1 MVPLRYVQDCRIFKP
16 GIHTMI
22 ITKISAFVCNWILP
36 VCSRRTHSALYT
48 HRVAQTS
55 ALFLLKLWYYSN
67 FFALYLFLS
76 KKFYLFPHAALFSN
90 ANKVCY
96 ILEFGI
102 TICREIKINSGT
114 YCRYVLFIQ
123 TLKIKTFGLVS
134 RIGDMALHCG
144 AKNLVFVSSQSLK
157 RREKYLKTETT

>member
-1 MVPLRYVQDCRIFKP
+1 MVRGSSFRNDLLQNPYF
-16 GIHTMI
+16 
-22 ITKISAFVCNWILP
+22 
-36 VCSRRTHSALYT
+36 SRRTYSTLYT

-102 TICREIKINSGT
+102 TIGREIKINSGT
-114 YCRYVLFIQ
+114 DCRYVLFIQ
-123 TLKIKTFGLVS
+123 TLEIKTFGLVS
-134 RIGDMALHCG
+134 RIGDMALWCVCQKSQIVKSIRL
-144 AKNLVFVSSQSLK
+144 KNKKFQATSDGRISS
-157 RREKYLKTETT
+157 

>member
-1 MVPLRYVQDCRIFKP
+1 MYACSIFSIQNLLVIAVVFSNHAQKWGQICCKSVQLVIGSSFRNDLLQNPYF
-16 GIHTMI
+16 
-22 ITKISAFVCNWILP
+22 
-36 VCSRRTHSALYT
+36 SRRTYSTLYT

-102 TICREIKINSGT
+102 TIGREIKINSGT
-114 YCRYVLFIQ
+114 DCRYVLFTYSNTRNQ
-123 TLKIKTFGLVS
+123 NFWP
-134 RIGDMALHCG
+134 C
-144 AKNLVFVSSQSLK
+144 F
-157 RREKYLKTETT
+157 